1 MGLVKSVEDGRTMVL
16 AKIITDAKTRITGTP
31 VKFDP
36 KMMMQQRMQQRQQQQ
51 NP

>member
-1 MGLVKSVEDGRTMVL
+1 MAMVKSVEEGRTTVL
-16 AKIITDAKTRITGTP
+16 TKIIADAKTKITGTP

-36 KMMMQQRMQQRQQQQ
+36 QMMMQQRMQQRQQQQ

>member
-1 MGLVKSVEDGRTMVL
+1 MVL

-36 KMMMQQRMQQRQQQQ
+36 KMMMQQHMQQRQQQQ